1 MKNNKVN
8 FNLTIA
14 SIVACF
20 CIFQQLN
27 ADRIVAFFFEPYPGD
42 EAHAQNLT
50 NKLQKPGHVAKCMIN
65 GYACYSRVAGIFSS
79 YAGYLESSDVYG
91 YTAFPRKQ
99 DVASFYILVTPSIT
113 PIFMFSNTVS
123 HWQIEKQNPAAM
135 YRVERKQDN
144 QTKMLYWDVAPSD
157 LPKDGI
163 VPVQAI
169 IIFADPKHIVLPTGI
184 TLTEESPNLLLPTIY
199 VKKGIK
205 ATDHAIYL
213 LNMNF
218 LFAPVKAI
226 HKKSPKKLDTLIY

>member
-8 FNLTIA
+8 FYLTIA

-27 ADRIVAFFFEPYPGD
+27 ADRIIAFFFEPYPGD
-42 EAHAQNLT
+42 EAHAQNLS

-65 GYACYSRVAGIFSS
+65 GYACYSQVAGIFSS
-79 YAGYLESSDVYG
+79 YAGYTEHSDVYG

-99 DVASFYILVTPSIT
+99 DIASFDILVTQAIT
-113 PIFMFSNTVS
+113 PVFMLANTVS

-135 YRVERKQDN
+135 YHVELKQDEK
-144 QTKMLYWDVAPSD
+144 TEMLYWDVTQGK
-157 LPKDGI
+157 LPEDGKI
-163 VPVQAI
+163 PVHSI
-169 IIFADPKHIVLPTGI
+169 IIFADPKHIVIPIGI
-184 TLTEESPNLLLPTIY
+184 TLTEDSPNLLLPTIY

-205 ATDHAIYL
+205 ATNHAIYL

-218 LFAPVKAI
+218 LFAPVKEI